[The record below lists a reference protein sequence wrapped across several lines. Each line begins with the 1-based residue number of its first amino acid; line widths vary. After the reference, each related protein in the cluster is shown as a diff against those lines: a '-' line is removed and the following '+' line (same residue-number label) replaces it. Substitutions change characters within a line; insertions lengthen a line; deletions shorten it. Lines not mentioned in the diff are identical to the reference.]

1 MISAT
6 AQAVAS
12 AAATTTSTG
21 IVLTT
26 SNGMVLISPSTM
38 SPRFLKRP
46 TRQLVPSMLSELSF
60 DHEVPHPDLNM
71 MKRRNKERAA
81 AGENSSKENSS
92 KENYDESSSS
102 SLFSMWSWNGLLCFS
117 SGDPDLYFDAEEKL
131 PLSTEEMD
139 SDGKIIVIKTTV
151 STSELSEL
159 SAKSEESVE
168 VKLGKGDSVVTTVC
182 ELRGGQQYESHR
194 CQSSSPQHNEHHM
207 PAAFDHPSRIPE
219 GKPNPNQSCHNPFT
233 RVHAPP
239 APQELPIRFL
249 RAGKGDPIEGQRRY
263 EATLQWRKEYD
274 VDNILFEAY
283 PLFEMIKKNYP
294 HYYHLRGKQGEPVF
308 FELPPKTNMTALK
321 AGGIDLLRLV
331 RHYTMVTEFQWQ
343 FVERGDFTQSIT
355 VLDLEGMRM
364 MDFAGEVIEYVKMC
378 SQFSGQHYP
387 ERAGHVIVV
396 NVPRWFAMIWK
407 VIKPMV
413 DEVTLRKISI
423 VRGKD
428 AVFAAL
434 AEKIPVQNIPPEYGG
449 TSVPLGESPEE
460 HALRD
465 LMRHNNALANRDF
478 RCGGK
483 AVNPACKF
491 CSWGPVRS
499 Y

>member
-12 AAATTTSTG
+12 ATATTTSSG

-26 SNGMVLISPSTM
+26 SNGMVLLSPSTM

-60 DHEVPHPDLNM
+60 DHEVPY
-71 MKRRNKERAA
+71 RRNTERAA
-81 AGENSSKENSS
+81 AGEN
-92 KENYDESSSS
+92 YDGSPSN

-117 SGDPDLYFDAEEKL
+117 SGDPDLYFDAEETL
-131 PLSTEEMD
+131 LLSTDEMD
-139 SDGKIIVIKTTV
+139 SDGKIIVMKTTV

-194 CQSSSPQHNEHHM
+194 RQSSSPQHNEYRIS
-207 PAAFDHPSRIPE
+207 AAFDHPSRMPE

-249 RAGKGDPIEGQRRY
+249 RAGKGDPVEGQRRY
-263 EATLQWRKEYD
+263 DATLQWRKEYD

-283 PLFEMIKKNYP
+283 PLFEMIKKHYP

-308 FELPPKTNMTALK
+308 FELPPKTNMAALK
-321 AGGIDLLRLV
+321 AGGIDLLGLV

-343 FVERGDFTQSIT
+343 FVERDDFTQSIT

-396 NVPRWFAMIWK
+396 NVPRW
-407 VIKPMV
+407 
-413 DEVTLRKISI
+413 
-423 VRGKD
+423 
-428 AVFAAL
+428 
-434 AEKIPVQNIPPEYGG
+434 
-449 TSVPLGESPEE
+449 
-460 HALRD
+460 
-465 LMRHNNALANRDF
+465 
-478 RCGGK
+478 
-483 AVNPACKF
+483 
-491 CSWGPVRS
+491 
-499 Y
+499 